1 MMISLL
7 HGGYTMKINRL
18 IKTLTV
24 STVAVGALMI
34 GSIQIAS
41 AAEEVKISGFT
52 WPGYGFWFIADEKN
66 LAPNLDINY
75 QTIEDPYESYN
86 LVTAD
91 QMDVVSS
98 TVEFSPI
105 AAERGM
111 PLKLVAFGNL
121 SYGTDK
127 IVAAPGIN
135 GPADLKD
142 KKVAVV
148 EGGLAQI
155 YVAMWLER
163 NGHPFDSVQ
172 YANIIADDAF
182 AAMIGGEVAASEFW
196 EPYGSN
202 VLKALDGSSV
212 LSQSREEYWT
222 SKAVVADGL
231 YMNSKFIEERHDV
244 ALDTMRALYDAIA
257 WWKKNPAEGNAII
270 AKRMKM
276 SIDDVELVIGK
287 DGTSLD
293 GGLYVY
299 DFMEA
304 ARFCGSAPGNPP
316 FNQTN
321 GQMREHYALMSEWWL
336 KFGFIE
342 SEQPYKNGVDCSLHK
357 ELYDIGYRG

>member
-1 MMISLL
+1 MKFATKKNLL
-7 HGGYTMKINRL
+7 
-18 IKTLTV
+18 
-24 STVAVGALMI
+24 GALLGCGLSTLMSSP
-34 GSIQIAS
+34 GM

-52 WPGYGFWFIADEKN
+52 WPGYGFWHIAKEKN
-66 LAPNLDINY
+66 LAPDLDIQY

-98 TVEFSPI
+98 TVEFSPV

-127 IVAAPGIN
+127 IVA
-135 GPADLKD
+135 GPDIKSAEDLAG

-155 YVAMWLER
+155 YMAMWLEK
-163 NGHPFDSVQ
+163 NGQPFDSVK

-202 VLKALDGSSV
+202 VLKALPGSSV
-212 LSQSREEYWT
+212 LSQSDDPYWA

-231 YMNSKFIEERHDV
+231 YMNSRFIENRRDV
-244 ALDTMRALYDAIA
+244 ALATMKALYDAIA
-257 WWKKNPAEGNAII
+257 WWQKNPTEGNKII
-270 AKRMKM
+270 AKKMRM
-276 SIDDVELVIGK
+276 SVADVELVIGK
-287 DGTSLD
+287 DGSRTD

-299 DFMEA
+299 NFLEA
-304 ARFCGSAPGNPP
+304 AQFCGAAPGNPP
-316 FNQTN
+316 FEQSN
-321 GQMREHYALMSEWWL
+321 GQMKAHYDLMSEWWL
-336 KFGFIE
+336 KFNLIKEKSDFE
-342 SEQPYKNGVDCSLHK
+342 KGVDCGLLQS
-357 ELYDIGYRG
+357 LYDQGYRG

>member
-1 MMISLL
+1 MSIKKITAQLL
-7 HGGYTMKINRL
+7 T
-18 IKTLTV
+18 
-24 STVAVGALMI
+24 ALAFI
-34 GSIQIAS
+34 VTFSVPVQ

-52 WPGYGFWFIADEKN
+52 WPGYGFWFIAKEKN
-66 LAPNLDINY
+66 LAPNLDIDY

-105 AAERGM
+105 AAERNM

-127 IVAAPGIN
+127 IVVAPGID
-135 GPADLKD
+135 GPADLAG

-163 NGHPFDSVQ
+163 NGFAFDSVQ
-172 YANIIADDAF
+172 YTNIIADDAF
-182 AAMIGGEVAASEFW
+182 AAMIGGDVVASEFW

-202 VLKALDGSSV
+202 VLKALEGSKA
-212 LSQSREEYWT
+212 LSQSREDYWT
-222 SKAVVADGL
+222 SQAVIADGL
-231 YMNSKFIEERHDV
+231 YMNAKFIEERRDV

-257 WWKKNPAEGNAII
+257 WWKDNPEEGNEII
-270 AKRMKM
+270 AKGMKM
-276 SIDDVELVIGK
+276 SVADVELVIGK
-287 DGTSLD
+287 DGSRVD

-304 ARFCGSAPGNPP
+304 AQFCGSAPGNPP

-321 GQMREHYALMSEWWL
+321 GQMQAHYDLMTDWWL
-336 KFGFIE
+336 KFGFLNE
-342 SEQPYKNGVDCSLHK
+342 RNPYEKGVDCGLLK
-357 ELYDIGYRG
+357 ELYDSGYRG

>member
-1 MMISLL
+1 
-7 HGGYTMKINRL
+7 MKRTVFS
-18 IKTLTV
+18 KTLAITCIA
-24 STVAVGALMI
+24 SFIMAF
-34 GSIQIAS
+34 GSIKIAS

-52 WPGYGFWFIADEKN
+52 WPGYGFWFIAKEKN
-66 LAPNLDINY
+66 LAPKLDIDY

-86 LVTAD
+86 LVVAD

-105 AAERGM
+105 AAERDM

-127 IVAAPGIN
+127 IVGAPGID
-135 GPADLKD
+135 GPGDLKG
-142 KKVAVV
+142 KKVAVI

-155 YVAMWLER
+155 YMAMWLER
-163 NGHPFDSVQ
+163 NGHAYDSVE

-202 VLKALDGSSV
+202 VLKALDGSKV
-212 LSQSREEYWT
+212 LAQSREEYWT
-222 SKAVVADGL
+222 SQAVIADGL
-231 YMNSKFIEERHDV
+231 YMNARFIEDRHEV

-257 WWKKNPAEGNAII
+257 WWKKNPAEGNKII
-270 AKRMKM
+270 AKGMKM
-276 SIDDVELVIGK
+276 GIEYVELVLGK

-293 GGLYVY
+293 SGLYVY
-299 DFMEA
+299 TFMEA
-304 ARFCGSAPGNPP
+304 AQFCGAAPGNPP
-316 FNQTN
+316 FKQTN
-321 GQMREHYALMSEWWL
+321 GQMRDHYDLMADWWL

-342 SEQPYKNGVDCSLHK
+342 KKMPYEKGVECTLHK
-357 ELYDIGYRG
+357 ELYDGGYRG

>member
-1 MMISLL
+1 MKLTKLATSTLL
-7 HGGYTMKINRL
+7 AGSFL
-18 IKTLTV
+18 LTLA
-24 STVAVGALMI
+24 SP
-34 GSIQIAS
+34 IQ

-52 WPGYGFWFIADEKN
+52 WPGYGFWFIAKDRN
-66 LAPNLDINY
+66 LAPSLDINY

-91 QMDVVSS
+91 RMDVVSS

-105 AAERGM
+105 AAERDM
-111 PLKLVAFGNL
+111 PLKLVAFANL

-127 IVAAPGIN
+127 IVVAPGID
-135 GPADLKD
+135 GPADLKG

-172 YANIIADDAF
+172 YRNIIADDAF
-182 AAMIGGEVAASEFW
+182 AAMIGGDVVASEFW

-202 VLKALDGSSV
+202 VLKALEGSKV
-212 LSQSREEYWT
+212 LSQSREDYWT
-222 SKAVVADGL
+222 SKAVIADGL
-231 YMNSKFIEERHDV
+231 YMNARFIEERHDV

-257 WWKKNPAEGNAII
+257 WWKENPAEGNEII
-270 AKRMKM
+270 AKGMKM
-276 SIDDVELVIGK
+276 SIEDVELVIGK
-287 DGTSLD
+287 DGTGLD

-304 ARFCGSAPGNPP
+304 ARFCGAAPGNPP

-321 GQMREHYALMSEWWL
+321 GQMRSHYELMSDWWL
-336 KFGFIE
+336 KFGFLE
-342 SEQPYKNGVDCSLHK
+342 TRNPYEKGVDCSLHK
-357 ELYDIGYRG
+357 ELYDSGYRG

>member
-1 MMISLL
+1 MMIK
-7 HGGYTMKINRL
+7 KIAINTVLACSFMLAL
-18 IKTLTV
+18 I
-24 STVAVGALMI
+24 SPA
-34 GSIQIAS
+34 Q

-52 WPGYGFWFIADEKN
+52 WPGYGFWFIAKDKN

-105 AAERGM
+105 AAERDM
-111 PLKLVAFGNL
+111 PLKLVAFANL

-127 IVAAPGIN
+127 IVVAPGIN
-135 GPADLKD
+135 GPADLKG

-163 NGHPFDSVQ
+163 NGYPFDSVQ
-172 YANIIADDAF
+172 YTNIIADDAF
-182 AAMIGGEVAASEFW
+182 AAMIGGDVAASEFW

-202 VLKALDGSSV
+202 VLKTLDGSKV
-212 LSQSREEYWT
+212 LSQSREDYWT
-222 SKAVVADGL
+222 SQAVVADGL
-231 YMNSKFIEERHDV
+231 YMNAKFIEERHDV
-244 ALDTMRALYDAIA
+244 ALDTLRALYDAIA
-257 WWKKNPAEGNAII
+257 WWKKNPTEGNEII

-293 GGLYVY
+293 GGLYIY
-299 DFMEA
+299 DYMEA
-304 ARFCGSAPGNPP
+304 ARFCGAAPGDPP
-316 FNQTN
+316 FNQVN
-321 GQMREHYALMSEWWL
+321 GQMRAHYDLMSDWWL
-336 KFGFIE
+336 KFGFLE
-342 SEQPYKNGVDCSLHK
+342 TRNPYEKGVNCNLLK
-357 ELYDIGYRG
+357 ELYDSGYRG